1 MDALKS
7 KGQMYDQINLGSI
20 PKSGFD
26 LSYNCKGTG
35 TLGRLYPTRCEEVL
49 PGDKWQGSSQVAV
62 QFEPLAVP
70 MLSNMYIKQET
81 FKVPARIL
89 WTNWEKFITGGEK
102 LDYDGV
108 VPSVSLRLIMDKLCH
123 QFYFTDDVQPDRN
136 DYMNVLTMVP
146 NVSGNDE
153 HVVTN
158 TSGVICA
165 PCFDLL
171 NMAHAVALTKDALL
185 RDTYFKSCTDL
196 LKPTLSALDSLRAY
210 LLNLYN
216 NKDAGT
222 SSVFNALNGRFV
234 SLYKRCVMNLPIA
247 PLDGTLYYFNSDIDT
262 WTDSDA
268 RSLKKFIKSLTWND
282 QSGKYDYLS
291 TIYEFSDEALTIF
304 RYFYDAFKPFVGK
317 SSTLDYLGY
326 MKYSFRDMLAGIIS
340 SIYSTFSHI
349 SDLKDFDD
357 TIEQFLLFGLGDFSP
372 APLSVLPLRANYM
385 IWYWYY
391 RDQLLETDAFEPVD
405 TDNVSTTELY
415 ALIMPRVRCWSK
427 DTFTTALTNTGTGS
441 MVVNVD
447 TPISSYQ
454 QNAERLKFANF
465 NSDTIKDYA
474 SAKLQDMDLVSY
486 TLTDGTKVELPS
498 RYLLGVQ
505 EKGKDVIPTT
515 GFSLDMLNRAQ
526 RMQKWLMKA
535 LIFGNRPQDA
545 LFTHF
550 GVKSSDARLRLPE
563 FLCGDT
569 QMCKLDTV
577 MNNTTTSESVAGDK
591 SGNAYGYQDGNNLN
605 TFCEEHGFIITI
617 MSIMPE
623 TEYGFGSK
631 RLLSKLNKFDFAFPE
646 FAQLGMDAVYNSELV
661 RLPFDFSSVSID
673 SDLKKTLVNVN
684 KGVFGYQ
691 GRYYD
696 YKSRNN
702 DLHGDLLDVK
712 DMYTFARNFN
722 VYAGECPNLNYQFVH
737 CHPRTDMF
745 VTDDPSVD
753 LFWFDCHFA
762 QAVERCLPVP
772 SQVF

>member
-108 VPSVSLRLIMDKLCH
+108 VPSVSLKDICDAVSNFFFTKPPVAGSTGAIYRLGISSVVSDVFSVADVDNNRLPVFFVGDTISKLDSVRKNVISRSEKLQCL
-123 QFYFTDDVQPDRN
+123 DLIQP
-136 DYMNVLTMVP
+136 
-146 NVSGNDE
+146 S
-153 HVVTN
+153 
-158 TSGVICA
+158 I
-165 PCFDLL
+165 
-171 NMAHAVALTKDALL
+171 
-185 RDTYFKSCTDL
+185 
-196 LKPTLSALDSLRAY
+196 SALDSAIKWLKDYQAY
-210 LLNLYN
+210 MLALP
-216 NKDAGT
+216 KTT
-222 SSVFNALNGRFV
+222 SFGRFV
-234 SLYKRCVMNLPIA
+234 YNMDNTDKVFI
-247 PLDGTLYYFNSDIDT
+247 PLWRIVEGDI
-262 WTDSDA
+262 
-268 RSLKKFIKSLTWND
+268 
-282 QSGKYDYLS
+282 SGKYTVLYSFDSVDRWQDLDMKAIAPMLDAYDDSHTSPHNVAELS
-291 TIYEFSDEALTIF
+291 TDALTLL
-304 RYFYDAFKPFVGK
+304 RYIYDIYKPFVGK
-317 SSTLDYLGY
+317 SSVIDYLGY
-326 MKYSFRDMLAGIIS
+326 GKITFRDMLADFLDSLVTSGIPS
-340 SIYSTFSHI
+340 SCDSGFSGYTPMLI
-349 SDLKDFDD
+349 F
-357 TIEQFLLFGLGDFSP
+357 FFGSMSG

-391 RDQLLETDAFEPVD
+391 RDQILETDALEPID
-405 TDNVSTTELY
+405 TDDVTTNELL
-415 ALIMPRVRCWSK
+415 ALLMPRVRCWSK

-441 MVVNVD
+441 MVVNVSQPVD
-447 TPISSYQ
+447 SSV
-454 QNAERLKFANF
+454 APKRLDAFMN
-465 NSDTIKDYA
+465 DTIKDYD

-486 TLTDGTKVELPS
+486 TLTDGTKVELPT
-498 RYLLGVQ
+498 RYLQGAQGV
-505 EKGKDVIPTT
+505 KTGTADLSSN

-563 FLCGDT
+563 FICGDT

-605 TFCEEHGFIITI
+605 TFCEEHGFIISI

-631 RLLSKLNKFDFAFPE
+631 RLLRKLNKFDFAFPE
-646 FAQLGMDAVYNSELV
+646 FAQLGMDAVYEDELV
-661 RLPFDFSSVSID
+661 RQPFLPRSATFKDFGLRD
-673 SDLKKTLVNVN
+673 TK
-684 KGVFGYQ
+684 VFGYQ

-696 YKSRNN
+696 YKSRQN

-722 VYAGECPNLNYQFVH
+722 VYAGEFPNLNYQFVH